1 MKKNLYYRMLYRRK
15 NAIKEFIYG
24 FFYAICSTPR
34 LLLEVFVRK
43 NFGERYFSF
52 ATAMGIAFI
61 LFWIPFFTIKVTHAL
76 GWINSKF
83 LSFILFYLT
92 WYAALS
98 AFVYVCIKRR
108 NEIKRLPT
116 VFEFGR
122 FSLSAGHIH
131 PKFYEFSFMG
141 KRFDTRQIET
151 LIEPGFFFF
160 IGFSLSALGQPIG
173 GVIMFCAICYSLS
186 YLAAYHMGDNFIMDQ
201 IDVLIMNEEHTNTFI
216 DGLPAE
222 DSRGVRYY
230 GRVPKDPELRRL
242 LTDSIIVDPDVVEAR

>member
-1 MKKNLYYRMLYRRK
+1 MKKNLYYRTLFRRK
-15 NAIKEFIYG
+15 NVIKEFTYG
-24 FFYAICSTPR
+24 FFYTICSAPR

-52 ATAMGIAFI
+52 ATAMGLAFV
-61 LFWIPFFTIKVTHAL
+61 LFWIPFFTIGVTRAL
-76 GWINSKF
+76 GWIDSKF

-92 WYAALS
+92 WYAALA
-98 AFVYVCIKRR
+98 AFVYMCIQRR
-108 NEIKRLPT
+108 KEIKRLPS

-122 FSLSAGHIH
+122 FSLSAGSIH
-131 PKFYEFSFMG
+131 PKFYEISFKG
-141 KRFDTRQIET
+141 KHFDTRQIET

-160 IGFSLSALGQPIG
+160 IGFGLSVLGQPIG

-186 YLAAYHMGDNFIMDQ
+186 YLAAYHMGDNFIMDK
-201 IDVLIMNEEHTNTFI
+201 IDELIMNEEHTNTFI

-222 DSRGVRYY
+222 DTRGVRYM
-230 GRVPKDPELRRL
+230 GRIPQDPELRKL